1 MNCRGDEDID
11 AKRSRPSIGKPV
23 MGHARKERVVLFGTD
38 QRITSGP
45 AARRPHSNAEY
56 MTAPERFADSQIP
69 LAPRAPSIHA
79 PQADVDRIEIPQRS
93 SAVLP
98 SAEHGRY
105 WVVKRREFIT
115 LLGGAAVAWPL
126 AARAQ

>member
-45 AARRPHSNAEY
+45 AAKRPHSKAEY

-79 PQADVDRIEIPQRS
+79 PRA
-93 SAVLP
+93 P
-98 SAEHGRY
+98 SIHEPS
-105 WVVKRREFIT
+105 ET
-115 LLGGAAVAWPL
+115 L
-126 AARAQ
+126 AARVCCDAQGGISYSAVVGCDPRVERST

>member
-45 AARRPHSNAEY
+45 AAKRPHSKAEY

-69 LAPRAPSIHA
+69 LAPRAPSIHE
-79 PQADVDRIEIPQRS
+79 QFLS
-93 SAVLP
+93 H
-98 SAEHGRY
+98 AERLS
-105 WVVKRREFIT
+105 RRPFD
-115 LLGGAAVAWPL
+115 
-126 AARAQ
+126 ARPIALCYQ